1 MKYQATKT
9 EEFLAS
15 ARETI
20 EAAAY
25 RPEMVK
31 SLPQGKNLLERAQ
44 RAYQM
49 YQDLRQ
55 QRRQAVRTM
64 EVAWEEADLI
74 YMTHRQDAR
83 GVFKH
88 DFVHQRLLGLDVLN
102 RQTFSGWMAQAR
114 NFYARLRENPELL
127 EMLVANGKHST
138 MADVEKV
145 EGLLNQATDAGVAQ
159 EQFQAQEQL
168 AAVELDSAMSQLSDW
183 VAAAKRVPQVAIP
196 MPIPVEVRQL
206 EHAL

>member
-25 RPEMVK
+25 RPEMMK

-44 RAYQM
+44 RAYQT
-49 YQDLRQ
+49 YRDLRR
-55 QRRQAVRTM
+55 QRHQAVRTM

-74 YMTHRQDAR
+74 YMSHRQHAR
-83 GVFKH
+83 MVFKH

-114 NFYARLRENPELL
+114 NFYARLQENTELL
-127 EMLVANGKHST
+127 DMMMKEDVFAV
-138 MADVEKV
+138 ADVEKV
-145 EGLLNQATDAGVAQ
+145 VALLSQASEASMAQ
-159 EQFQAQEQL
+159 EQLQAQEQL
-168 AAVELDSAMSQLSDW
+168 AAVELDSTLSQLNDW
-183 VAAAKRVPQVAIP
+183 VAAAKRIPQIAIP
-196 MPIPVEVRQL
+196 MPIPVEIRQL